1 MNKTAEDFKDVNEL
15 MAAYFGSLALP
26 DGVALVPTNYTLT
39 STEKFEPT
47 RRRLRGNFT
56 STLVEDFSNY
66 FARNVE
72 ADKLAHA
79 PIFIAQDGCTA
90 VALLDWL
97 VEDDRPGHAE
107 HIAVCTP
114 LASPEWSALLTL
126 NGRTQTQDEF
136 VDFLEDLAP
145 IVTAFDE
152 KGQGM
157 PPSAILAAFRN
168 AKIVK
173 QSEQAQTLEDSVVTR
188 SAMESIDANA
198 SRRAPGRLTFHI
210 VPYAEFTGRAVVA
223 RIVTRAGANGSPVYT
238 LRIAQLETIKREIA
252 AEFVDLVQKQIGAFF
267 NSNDNDAPTIYVGR
281 MSW

>member
-1 MNKTAEDFKDVNEL
+1 MNDSAELFKMQHDMIAAFIARQEL
-15 MAAYFGSLALP
+15 PHGT
-26 DGVALVPTNYTLT
+26 ALVPDGYKIT
-39 STEKFEPT
+39 STEMYEPC
-47 RRRLRGNFT
+47 RRRLRGRFT

-72 ADKLAHA
+72 ADGLARA
-79 PIFIAQDGCTA
+79 PIFISQDGLSA

-97 VEDDRPGHAE
+97 VDDDKPGHAE
-107 HIAVCTP
+107 HVAACTP
-114 LASPEWSALLTL
+114 EATPEWAALLDI
-126 NGRTQTQDEF
+126 NNRPQSQDEF

-145 IVTAFDE
+145 IVTAFDD

-157 PPSAILAAFRN
+157 PPSAIVASFRN

-210 VPYAEFTGRAVVA
+210 VPYAEFAARPVVA
-223 RIVTRAGANGSPVYT
+223 RIVTRAGANGAPVYT
-238 LRIAQLETIKREIA
+238 LRIAQLEQVKRELA
-252 AEFVDLVQKQIGAFF
+252 AEFVNLVQKQIGGFF
-267 NSNDNDAPTIYVGR
+267 ADNGSDAPTIYVGR
-281 MSW
+281 MAW